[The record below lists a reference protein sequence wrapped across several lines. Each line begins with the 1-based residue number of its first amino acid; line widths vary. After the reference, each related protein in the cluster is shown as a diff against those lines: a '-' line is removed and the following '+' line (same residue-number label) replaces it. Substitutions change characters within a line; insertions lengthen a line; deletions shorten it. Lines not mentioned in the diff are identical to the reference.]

1 MIIVGLPLVGAPPN
15 PILLDSS
22 LARPDRPRRSQHSR
36 EPSRQDPLRG
46 ALCDRDAGARA
57 MRKESER
64 GLRPTPRRAGA
75 CLLVRSYVVWDG

>member
-1 MIIVGLPLVGAPPN
+1 MLIVGVPLVGAPPN

-36 EPSRQDPLRG
+36 EPSRQDPPRG

-57 MRKESER
+57 IRKESER
-64 GLRPTPRRAGA
+64 GSGQRPAVLE
-75 CLLVRSYVVWDG
+75 CVC